1 MTDKLYAYFDDI
13 KSANLPDLLS
23 NNELYKLTFNN
34 PEIVSSLEKTGFII
48 SSVNNYQGFGIY
60 LISVA
65 QDAIFWSGCTVNNF
79 KNILYHIPQHI
90 ISLARQ
96 KKILIVIDN
105 SSEGM
110 PLCYRKTDSFNSM
123 HKAIKHLKLPRHMV
137 LVINSNKKF
146 LDEYDSWRMQN
157 SQKELLAH
165 CYMINGFY
173 YFDYRMPTRP
183 LIKDAILNLDAKDF
197 NSLNRTIRPHRTDH
211 LYKIIN
217 NNWHKNNLVSGSY
230 YDHSNNTEFLFS
242 YLLNIDKNK
251 YQKTLAKNCPLHA
264 DGNWL
269 IENPDISSKHIF
281 NHEIYKNSLLSV
293 VTETAFA
300 EDGLFITEKTFKPIV
315 AGHPFMILGQP
326 FLLDELNKIGYKTNF
341 FGINQTYDRILNP
354 KDRFVAFHDSLKKWI
369 NTPRDVKIKLLVKSI
384 PMIEHNRKI
393 FSSVNYENDGYKM
406 LMSTVRDI
414 FHERY
419 RC

>member
-1 MTDKLYAYFDDI
+1 MTDKLYAYFD
-13 KSANLPDLLS
+13 NLKCSNLS
-23 NNELYKLTFNN
+23 TNNELNEIIFNN
-34 PEIVSSLEKTGFII
+34 SDIILNLKKIGFDIDNT
-48 SSVNNYQGFGIY
+48 NNYRGFGIY

-65 QDAIFWSGCTVNNF
+65 HDAIFWSGCTTNNF
-79 KNILYHIPQHI
+79 KNILYYIPQNI
-90 ISLARQ
+90 IELAQ
-96 KKILIVIDN
+96 QEKMLIVIDN

-110 PLCYRKTDSFNSM
+110 PLCYKKFDAYLSM
-123 HKAIKHLKLPRHMV
+123 HKAMKHFKLPKHS
-137 LVINSNKKF
+137 VIIVNSNKKF

-157 SQKELLAH
+157 RQTELLAH

-173 YFDYRMPTRP
+173 YFDRRIPIRP
-183 LIKDAILNLDAKDF
+183 LIKDAILNVDAKDF

-211 LYKIIN
+211 LYTIIN
-217 NNWHKNNLVSGSY
+217 NEWHKNNLVSGSY
-230 YDHSNNTEFLFS
+230 YDYFDNREFLHS
-242 YLLNIDKNK
+242 YLLNVYREK
-251 YQKTLAKNCPLHA
+251 YRTPLIENCPLHA
-264 DGNWL
+264 DGNWI
-269 IENPDISSKHIF
+269 IENPDISSTNIF

-300 EDGLFITEKTFKPIV
+300 ENGLFITEKTFKPIV

-341 FGINQTYDRILNP
+341 FGINQRYDRILNP

-406 LMSTVRDI
+406 LMNTVKDI
-414 FHERY
+414 FQERY